1 MQNLEKAKG
10 HITLTLGGEER
21 RLAYT
26 VHSVAQVKYLTGK
39 NFLKGE
45 LDSND
50 PDDLAILVWA
60 GLITWDESLDGDVTP
75 AETAG
80 APGTADENVRR
91 AVKWVQKSMNF
102 DQMYEIANK
111 VRQAL
116 EVSAP
121 PPAKKK

>member
-10 HITLTLGGEER
+10 HIFLSLGGEDR

-26 VHSVAQVKYLTGK
+26 VHSVAQVKDLTGK

-45 LDSND
+45 IDPND
-50 PDDLAILVWA
+50 PHDLAILVWA

-75 AETAG
+75 AETVG
-80 APGTADENVRR
+80 APGTPDETVRK
-91 AVKWVQKSMNF
+91 AIKWVQKSMTF
-102 DQMYEIANK
+102 DRMYEIAAK

-116 EVSAP
+116 EVAAP
-121 PPAKKK
+121 PPTKKK